1 MYIPEQFAAVD
12 ADALIA
18 RLAKHAAG
26 ILVTLDEAGA
36 PVATHAPII
45 WDSERKVARGH
56 IARANPQWRSGGDGK
71 GLIVLSGPEAYVS
84 PSWYPSKA
92 EHGKAVP
99 TWNYEAVHLTGRVE
113 WFDDPARLLDVVR
126 ALSDAHELERADP
139 WSVDDV
145 PRSYIDAM
153 LRGIVGVELHAERIE
168 AKRKLSQNKQGADF
182 DGVANGLRDEPSAMA
197 HEVAALMQDAKS

>member
-1 MYIPEQFAAVD
+1 MYIPEHFSAAD

-18 RLAKHAAG
+18 RLAKRAAG

-36 PVATHAPII
+36 PVATHMPMI
-45 WDSERKVARGH
+45 WDSARKVARGH
-56 IARANPQWRSGGDGK
+56 IARANPQWRRGVGK
-71 GLIVLSGPEAYVS
+71 GLIVLSGPEAYIS
-84 PSWYPSKA
+84 PNWYPSKA

-113 WFDDPARLLDVVR
+113 WFDDPVRLLDLVR
-126 ALSDAHELERADP
+126 ALSDAHELERAEP
-139 WSVDDV
+139 WAVDDA

-168 AKRKLSQNKQGADF
+168 AKRKLSQNKHGADF
-182 DGVANGLRDEPSAMA
+182 EGVLKGLGDEPGAMA
-197 HEVAALMQDAKS
+197 HEVSALMRASDR